1 MKNHLFLIATL
12 SICLSFVLVL
22 PTAMALRFEFDSPD
36 EISDWELG
44 PDVTAEVK
52 DGMLELIVGSPDSGI
67 YFGEE
72 NWTDYTMEVHARKK
86 DGDPYFHLFARV
98 IEPAQDFYFMEIS
111 YNSNTTSL
119 FMFSGATGTEITP
132 DPPGRP
138 PRPNSTDTD
147 GGDAYTIVLEVEG
160 DTIRSFIDG
169 KLMVEATDGTY
180 KNGRPGLGGRTS
192 TVWYEYVEITGPGI
206 DEGTTSVESTGK
218 LAVTW
223 GALKN
228 LR

>member
-1 MKNHLFLIATL
+1 MKHCGFLFWGFLITFILLNTPYAT
-12 SICLSFVLVL
+12 
-22 PTAMALRFEFDSPD
+22 ALRFEFDNEK
-36 EISDWELG
+36 EIADWELG
-44 PDVTAEVK
+44 PNGVTAEVK
-52 DGMLELIVGSPDSGI
+52 DGMLELTVPAGDSGI
-67 YFGEE
+67 YFGEDD
-72 NWTDYTMEVHARKK
+72 WTDYTMEVHARKK
-86 DGDPYFHLFARV
+86 DGDPYFHLFARTQK
-98 IEPAQDFYFMEIS
+98 PALDFYFIEIS

-119 FMFSGATGTEITP
+119 FMFSGGAANEITP

-138 PRPNSTDTD
+138 PRPNSKDTK